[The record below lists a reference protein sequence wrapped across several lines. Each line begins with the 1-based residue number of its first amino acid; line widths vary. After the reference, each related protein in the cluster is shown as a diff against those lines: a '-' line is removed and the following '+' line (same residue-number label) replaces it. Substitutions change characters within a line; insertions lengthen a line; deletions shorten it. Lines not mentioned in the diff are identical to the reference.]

1 MPDLSR
7 ITYVIALGVSLLCL
21 PACGDDDA
29 AVCVPGTTQPCLG
42 SGRCEGV
49 QICEASGAAYGPCLC
64 EGVDGGRS
72 DGGLSDAGVDAP
84 VSQDAGPDVFD
95 AGISE
100 ELKAFPGAYG
110 AGSVI
115 TGGRGGQVVPVTRLD
130 DAFDGDE
137 PVEGT
142 LRYALTREFPRTII
156 FRVRGNIIIGDTTGD
171 GLVDRD
177 VQFPTMLYVSGDE
190 ISNVTVA
197 GQTAPFGGVTIVG
210 FIYGGGASNMIWRY
224 IRVRKSNVEGEFGF
238 PAVALD
244 GSDDIIFDHMS
255 VAYGSN
261 ESLNMGP
268 RQMDGESRSSVQ
280 YNLIGLGNAS
290 TILGRITDGDTDQS
304 VSFHSNFL
312 SQLTH
317 RTPNIAGDVRAEV
330 INNLNYNHAFRLVNV
345 HNGAQVNHINNAS
358 IAGPHTSDRASTS
371 NKVHTGTE
379 GTERARIYTAGNYIS
394 DFLTEADADN
404 WISWTTFPGES
415 NPAPPSNRVMTPFP
429 MLGAAIP
436 IRTIEDIRENLP
448 DEVGAFRTLD
458 ENGNIQVF
466 RDSVDELLIAEYRAG
481 VETVYGYPTDPS
493 GFVYPEIPSSE
504 PYPDR
509 DGDGMPDA
517 WESANGFDPDLADDA
532 DDADGDGYTNLE
544 EFLGLVDRGL

>member
-1 MPDLSR
+1 MSKLSR
-7 ITYVIALGVSLLCL
+7 ITRIIALGVSLLCL

-49 QICEASGAAYGPCLC
+49 QICEASGAAFGPCMC
-64 EGVDGGRS
+64 DGM
-72 DGGLSDAGVDAP
+72 DGGLPDAGGSDAGPDA

-110 AGSVI
+110 AGSAV
-115 TGGRGGQVVPVTRLD
+115 TGGRGGQVIPVTRLD

-156 FRVRGNIIIGDTTGD
+156 FRVSGSIVIGDTTGD
-171 GLVDRD
+171 GVVDRD
-177 VQFPTMLYVSGDE
+177 VQFPSMLYVSGTQFSD
-190 ISNVTVA
+190 VTVA
-197 GQTAPFGGVTIVG
+197 GQTAPEGGITIRG
-210 FIYGGGASNMIWRY
+210 FVYGGGASNMIWRY
-224 IRVRKSNVEGEFGF
+224 IRIRKPEFAGEFGF
-238 PAVALD
+238 SAFNFD
-244 GSDDIIFDHMS
+244 GSDNVILDHLS

-261 ESLNMGP
+261 ESLNLGP
-268 RQMDGESRSSVQ
+268 RQEDGVSGSSVQ

-317 RTPNIAGDVRAEV
+317 RTPNIAGDVRAEA
-330 INNLNYNHAFRLVNV
+330 INNLNYNWAFRLVNV

-358 IAGPHTSDRASTS
+358 IAGPRTSRVDFA
-371 NKVHTGTE
+371 NKVHTSTD
-379 GTERARIYTAGNYIS
+379 GTERARIYSAGNYIS
-394 DFLTEADADN
+394 ELLTDPDADN
-404 WISWTTFPGES
+404 WSTWTTFPGDGE
-415 NPAPPSNRVMTPFP
+415 PVPRFYQATTPFP

-436 IRTIEDIRENLP
+436 IRTTDDIRENLP

-458 ENGNIQVF
+458 ENGDIQEF
-466 RDSVDELLIAEYRAG
+466 RDSVDSMLISDYREGTESA
-481 VETVYGYPTDPS
+481 YGYPTESS
-493 GFVYPEIPSSE
+493 GFVFPEIPSNE

-544 EFLGLVDRGL
+544 EFLGLVDRGF